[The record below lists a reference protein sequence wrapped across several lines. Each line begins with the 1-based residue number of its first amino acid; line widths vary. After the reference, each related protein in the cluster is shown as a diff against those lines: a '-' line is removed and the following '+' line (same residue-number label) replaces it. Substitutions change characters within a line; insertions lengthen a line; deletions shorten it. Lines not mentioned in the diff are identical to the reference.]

1 MSGADAVA
9 DQNAAPR
16 AVRLARGLVIASFVT
31 MMFSPPATNLLQAIL
46 FVMCLASGD
55 VRARL
60 WAARRQPMVMGALLF
75 YVVLIIGATYSLAGP
90 KEGFGMV
97 WGWRKLLML
106 PIAAALFDDW
116 RSKVGLLRVM
126 VTAAALVAIASFALA
141 LARVSLPHF
150 IGDGDPG
157 VIVRNHATQGMIFA
171 MAAFAG
177 ASLAL
182 FPAMAEPPARRGLWA
197 VAALILAANVVLVTP
212 GRSGYLALLTASAC
226 LALGWSVAQRLGL
239 ARTGVVILGAAG
251 ILGAALALS
260 PLAKQRIE
268 QATSEM
274 QTYTEAKEL
283 TSMGIR
289 MYFWQ
294 NAVAL
299 VKQRPVFGWGT
310 GGFEAAY
317 SKEVAGREGLAGQG
331 TSDPHNQFLKIA
343 AEQGL
348 VGLAVFLGFL
358 LMALRQ
364 RPALHFRLLGLGA
377 LAVWCATSMANSHF
391 STYAEG
397 TFIYL
402 WLGAMLAFEPPA
414 NEAAHA

>member
-1 MSGADAVA
+1 M
-9 DQNAAPR
+9 NANNTIHAIDDTPR
-16 AVRLARGLVIASFVT
+16 AVRIARGLVIASFVT

-46 FVMCLASGD
+46 FVVCLASGD
-55 VRARL
+55 VRTRL
-60 WAARRQPMVMGALLF
+60 WAARRQPLVVGALLF
-75 YVVLIIGATYSLAGP
+75 YAVLIVGATYSVAGP
-90 KEGFGMV
+90 REGFGMV

-106 PIAAALFDDW
+106 PIAAALFTDA
-116 RSKVGLLRVM
+116 RAKVRLLQVM
-126 VTAAALVAIASFALA
+126 VGAAALVAAASF
-141 LARVSLPHF
+141 VVVVTKISLPF
-150 IGDGDPG
+150 SIGGGEPG
-157 VIVRNHATQGMIFA
+157 VLVRNHATQGMIFA
-171 MAAFAG
+171 MAAFGA

-182 FPAMAEPPARRGLWA
+182 FPAMGQSSSCRRVWA
-197 VAALILAANVVLVTP
+197 IAALVLAANVVLVTP
-212 GRSGYLALLTASAC
+212 GRSGYLAVL
-226 LALGWSVAQRLGL
+226 VA
-239 ARTGVVILGAAG
+239 VVCLGAGWALSRGMSLVKVGLVSLAAAG
-251 ILGAALALS
+251 VLGAALALS
-260 PLAKQRIE
+260 PLANQRIK

-274 QTYTEAKEL
+274 QTYSEAKEL

-294 NAVAL
+294 NTVSL
-299 VKQRPVFGWGT
+299 IQQRPILGWGT
-310 GGFEAAY
+310 GGFEVAY
-317 SKEVAGREGLAGQG
+317 TTEVAGREGLAGHG

-364 RPALHFRLLGLGA
+364 RPSLHFRLLGLGA

-402 WLGAMLAFEPPA
+402 WLGVMLA
-414 NEAAHA
+414 NETAHSTST

>member
-1 MSGADAVA
+1 MT
-9 DQNAAPR
+9 AAASLAPTPR
-16 AVRLARGLVIASFVT
+16 AVRIARALVIASFVT
-31 MMFSPPATNLLQAIL
+31 MMFSPPATNLLQAVL

-60 WAARRQPMVMGALLF
+60 WAARRQPLVVGALVF
-75 YVVLIIGATYSLAGP
+75 FAVLVIGATYSVAGP
-90 KEGFGMV
+90 REGFGMV

-106 PIAAALFDDW
+106 PIAAALFVDW
-116 RSKVGLLRVM
+116 QAKVHLLRVM
-126 VTAAALVAIASFALA
+126 VAAAAVAALASFIVVAGQI
-141 LARVSLPHF
+141 SLPSS
-150 IGDGDPG
+150 IGHGKMG
-157 VIVRNHATQGMIFA
+157 VLVRNHATQGMIFA
-171 MAAFAG
+171 MASFGG

-182 FPAMAEPPARRGLWA
+182 FPAMGEPLARRRLWGA
-197 VAALILAANVVLVTP
+197 AALVLAANVVLVTP
-212 GRSGYLALLTASAC
+212 GRSGYLALLVAAVC
-226 LALGWSVAQRLGL
+226 LGAGWALAKSLSL
-239 ARTGVVILGAAG
+239 ARTGMIALGAAA

-260 PLAKQRIE
+260 PLSKQRIE

-274 QTYTEAKEL
+274 QTYTEAKQL
-283 TSMGIR
+283 TAMGIR

-299 VKQRPVFGWGT
+299 VKQRPLLGWGT

-317 SKEVAGREGLAGQG
+317 AQEVAGREGLAGVG

-348 VGLAVFLGFL
+348 VGFAVFIGFL

-377 LAVWCATSMANSHF
+377 LAVWSATSMANSHF

-402 WLGAMLAFEPPA
+402 WLGVMLAFDPA
-414 NEAAHA
+414 AARQATAPVA

>member
-1 MSGADAVA
+1 MTGTETD
-9 DQNAAPR
+9 PR
-16 AVRLARGLVIASFVT
+16 WVIVARGLVIVSFVT

-46 FVMCLASGD
+46 FGVCLASRD

-60 WAARRQPMVMGALLF
+60 WAARRQPLVVGALLF
-75 YVVLIIGATYSLAGP
+75 YVALIIGASYSIAGLR
-90 KEGFGMV
+90 EGFGMV

-106 PIAAALFDDW
+106 PIAAALFTDS
-116 RSKVGLLRVM
+116 RAKVKLLRTLV
-126 VTAAALVAIASFALA
+126 AAAGCVAVASFVAVLA
-141 LARVSLPHF
+141 KASMPHF

-157 VIVRNHATQGMIFA
+157 VLVRNHATQGMVFA

-182 FPAMAEPPARRGLWA
+182 FPAMGESLQRRRVWA
-197 VAALILAANVVLVTP
+197 IAAMVLAANVILVTP
-212 GRSGYLALLTASAC
+212 GRSGYLALLVSAVC
-226 LALGWSVAQRLGL
+226 LGAGWAISRGISL
-239 ARTGVVILGAAG
+239 ARTALVALAAAAT
-251 ILGAALALS
+251 LGAALALS
-260 PLAKQRIE
+260 PLSKQRIA

-274 QTYTEAKEL
+274 QTYSRAKEL

-294 NAVAL
+294 NAIDL
-299 VKQRPVFGWGT
+299 VKQRPVLGWGT

-317 SKEVAGREGLAGQG
+317 SQQVAGREGLAGVG

-348 VGLAVFLGFL
+348 LGLAIFLGFL
-358 LMALRQ
+358 LMAFRQ
-364 RPALHFRLLGLGA
+364 RPELHFRLMGLCA

-402 WLGAMLAFEPPA
+402 WLGVMLAFQPSTHRPDQA
-414 NEAAHA
+414 CV